1 MGLEHPVVCIM
12 EQGLATTGGAAEEAR
27 ADGLEESC
35 TESESDGSP
44 DSPTSSSL
52 GSSSTRHP

>member
-1 MGLEHPVVCIM
+1 M
-12 EQGLATTGGAAEEAR
+12 EQGLATTGRAAEEAR
-27 ADGLEESC
+27 ADGLEESG

-44 DSPTSSSL
+44 DSPTSSAL